1 MRRDRL
7 AGATSPDDEL
17 VELIYG
23 ALLGESPWQKFLN
36 RLADSAPSGKTL
48 LVLHDQRKNNGYIPL
63 ASGIPQDVL
72 HAYNSHFARIN
83 PFMKPASVKPVGVGL
98 IDEELMPSSELIK
111 SEFFNDLLKPHEMP
125 ARVALTINRDSG
137 YQFVLASL
145 GNAFDEECKLNIA
158 NQLTRLYPHLKRAS
172 DYYRNN
178 PDISAATELGSSLFD
193 AIDVGLVIVGDRARM
208 KAVSRTGELM
218 LSRSSAISVSTL
230 GTVSLRDPNAH
241 AVLKDML
248 GRTYTGPKVV
258 GIATATTELT
268 MVRLQ
273 RDDISTFFDGPTV
286 ALLMGFSS
294 DQRSVARRR
303 RFDTRQDGERDRRR
317 GEIVA
322 RNRPRAVEER
332 LQQDRHAQAVG
343 TGPSGVVRQA
353 SRRRSIRRPFLGP
366 SSHAAGP
373 DCGAPHGKTPTRFS
387 GRAPAGSTG

>member
-7 AGATSPDDEL
+7 AGATTPDDEL

-294 DQRSVARRR
+294 DQRSVSLGSVAE
-303 RFDTRQDGERDRRR
+303 RFGLTKSEM
-317 GEIVA
+317 
-322 RNRPRAVEER
+322 RAVAG
-332 LQQDRHAQAVG
+332 L
-343 TGPSGVVRQA
+343 
-353 SRRRSIRRPFLGP
+353 IR
-366 SSHAAGP
+366 
-373 DCGAPHGKTPTRFS
+373 GKTVNEIADEAKLSRGTVREQLKSVFNKTGTHRQLELAHLVWF
-387 GRAPAGSTG
+387 GRHPGGDPSEDPS